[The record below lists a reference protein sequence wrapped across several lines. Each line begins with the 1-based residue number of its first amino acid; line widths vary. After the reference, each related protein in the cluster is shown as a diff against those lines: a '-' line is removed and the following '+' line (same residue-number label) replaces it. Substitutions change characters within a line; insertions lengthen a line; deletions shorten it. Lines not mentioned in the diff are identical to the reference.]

1 MAVTN
6 PSRSVFDRR
15 VIVVE
20 GPLAFRMRRVQAA
33 RDGDLG
39 LEILTIPQ
47 LAARLAGGFSSP
59 ADEEVLYPAIS
70 RALAEE
76 GLTDLAPVAALPGM
90 VRAVTQTLRRIWRA
104 DFNLDAAVDQS
115 PRFRDLALIQTRV
128 RAALPSGALIPT
140 DLRDAAIDRIAYAKA
155 LLGSVQVE
163 GLSDIDL
170 VWRPLFIRLSQEVN
184 VSWRT
189 VGSADRA
196 WFSGTTEAAPETS
209 PKTLTGE
216 VAADPRAEVVEALRW
231 ARALLSRG
239 DVLASDIALTAAAP
253 SAWDDH
259 FLVLA
264 AEAGLPV
271 HFSHGVPALS
281 TRDGQACAA
290 LADVLIKGLSQDGV
304 RRLINRLP
312 SDVRDTIPSDW
323 STGLPRRA
331 GLFTVEHW
339 SRALAATKDKRAS
352 SDAAETALIPMLS
365 LLANGV
371 QAAEAAGVLL
381 RGPALGLWRSALQA
395 APAAAIALSLE
406 TLRVRDE
413 RDPGNSIVWASAA
426 HLAGAPRRHVRLIGL
441 SGRAWPRAES
451 EDALLPNHLLSRRQ
465 LQPVSDTERDRRC
478 YAILLRHSDGEVVLS
493 RSRRSS
499 EGGLL
504 AQSSLWPRELKPLV
518 RNRARL
524 PEHAFS
530 ESDRLL
536 ARPEESGQSALVTSS
551 RACWRGRS
559 RREFTPYDGAIRT
572 EHPAIERAL
581 ASVHS
586 TTSLRRLL
594 RDPLGFVWQY
604 GLGWRAV
611 ELAQQPL
618 ALGALAFGELV
629 HELLRRTVDSLEPQP
644 GYARASRGQVEIA
657 LGRAV
662 EHVAEA
668 WPLERGVPPPLLW
681 RHTLDEA
688 AHRCLRGLVGDEGF
702 LAGTRSWT
710 EVGFGQHEA
719 DAREAPWDVTETVVI
734 EATELQLSGRLDRI
748 DVVASGD
755 AARISD
761 YKTGAAPTAADRIVI
776 GKGTEVQRV
785 LYAMATRRLLPDV
798 RTVISRLVYLDGVSQ
813 PVSLRGDTLDAA
825 MKDISRY
832 LNVACAQLRA
842 GRACMGPD
850 ARDKFNDL
858 RLALPADIESY
869 FITKQAAFAASNR
882 DLSALWSLA

>member
-1 MAVTN
+1 MTRPGKDFVN
-6 PSRSVFDRR
+6 RR
-15 VIVVE
+15 VAVVE

-33 RDGDLG
+33 RDGDQG

-59 ADEEVLYPAIS
+59 ADEEVLYPVIS

-76 GLTDLAPVAALPGM
+76 GLTVLAPVAASPGI

-104 DFNLDAAVDQS
+104 DFNLDAAADQS
-115 PRFRDLALIQTRV
+115 PRFRDLALIQSRV
-128 RAALPSGALIPT
+128 RATLPPGALIPT
-140 DLRDAAIDRIAYAKA
+140 DLRDAAIDRIAHAKA
-155 LLGSVQVE
+155 LLGSVHVE
-163 GLSDIDL
+163 GLCDIDL
-170 VWRPLFIRLSQEVN
+170 VWRPLFVKLSQEVN
-184 VSWRT
+184 VSWRA

-196 WFSGTTEAAPETS
+196 WWFGGTVEATPETS

-231 ARALLSRG
+231 ARGLLSRG

-264 AEAGLPV
+264 AEARLPV

-290 LADVLIKGLSQDGV
+290 LADVLIKGLSQDRV

-312 SDVRDTIPSDW
+312 SDVRGTIPSDW

-339 SRALAATKDKRAS
+339 LRALRATKNKRAS
-352 SDAAETALIPMLS
+352 GDAAETALIPVLS
-365 LLANGV
+365 LLANGA

-381 RGPALGLWRSALQA
+381 RGPALGLWRSALRA

-413 RDPGNSIVWASAA
+413 RDPGNSIVWAPAA
-426 HLAGAPRRHVRLIGL
+426 HLAAAPRRHVRLLGL

-451 EDALLPNHLLSRRQ
+451 EDALLPNHLLPRRQ
-465 LQPVSDTERDRRC
+465 LQPVSDTERDRLC
-478 YAILLRHSDGEVVLS
+478 FAILLRHSDGEVVLS

-499 EGGLL
+499 EGSLL

-518 RNRARL
+518 RNRTRI

-536 ARPEESGQSALVTSS
+536 ARPEEAGQSALVASS
-551 RACWRGRS
+551 RACWRSRS
-559 RREFTPYDGAIRT
+559 VREFTAHDGAIRP

-586 TTSLRRLL
+586 TTSIKRML
-594 RDPLGFVWQY
+594 RDPLGFVWQH

-629 HELLRRTVDSLEPQP
+629 HELMRRAVDSLEPQP
-644 GYARASRGQVEIA
+644 GYARASRDQVEHA
-657 LGRAV
+657 LETAV
-662 EHVAEA
+662 EYVAEA
-668 WPLERGVPPPLLW
+668 WPLERGVPPRLLW

-688 AHRCLRGLVGDEGF
+688 ARRCLRGLVGDEGF

-710 EVGFGQHEA
+710 ELGFGQKEA
-719 DAREAPWDVTETVVI
+719 DARETPWDVTETVVI
-734 EATELQLSGRLDRI
+734 EGTELQLSGRLDRI
-748 DVVASGD
+748 DMVASGD

-761 YKTGAAPTAADRIVI
+761 YKTGAAPNAADRIVI
-776 GKGTEVQRV
+776 GGGAEVQRV

-798 RTVISRLVYLDGVSQ
+798 RTVISRLIYLDGVSE
-813 PVSLRGDTLDAA
+813 PFSLRGDALDAA
-825 MKDISRY
+825 MKDISHY

-842 GRACMGPD
+842 GRACIGPD
-850 ARDKFNDL
+850 ARDRFNDL
-858 RLALPADIESY
+858 RLALPSDIESY
-869 FITKQAAFAASNR
+869 LNAKQAAFAASNR
-882 DLSALWSLA
+882 DLSALWRLA

>member
-1 MAVTN
+1 MVTTTPGTDFVN
-6 PSRSVFDRR
+6 RR
-15 VIVVE
+15 VVVVE
-20 GPLAFRMRRVQAA
+20 GALAFRMRRVQAA
-33 RDGDLG
+33 RDRDFG
-39 LEILTIPQ
+39 LEVVTIPQ

-59 ADEEVLYPAIS
+59 ADEEVLYPVIS
-70 RALAEE
+70 WALAR
-76 GLTDLAPVAALPGM
+76 GLTDLAPVARLPGM

-104 DFNLDAAVDQS
+104 DFNLDAAADRS
-115 PRFRDLALIQTRV
+115 PRFHDLALIQTRV
-128 RAALPSGALIPT
+128 RATLPTGALIPT
-140 DLRDAAIDRIAYAKA
+140 DLRDAAIGRVAHAKA
-155 LLGSVQVE
+155 LLGSVHLE

-170 VWRPLFIRLSQEVN
+170 VWRPLFDRLSQEVN
-184 VSWRT
+184 VSWRA

-196 WFSGTTEAAPETS
+196 WFGGTVEATPETS

-231 ARALLSRG
+231 ARALLGRG

-290 LADVLIKGLSQDGV
+290 LADVLIKGLSQDRV

-312 SDVRDTIPSDW
+312 SDVRDTIPGDW

-339 SRALAATKDKRAS
+339 LRALAATKDKRAS
-352 SDAAETALIPMLS
+352 GDAAEKALIPVLS

-381 RGPALGLWRSALQA
+381 RGPALGLWRSALRA
-395 APAAAIALSLE
+395 APAAAVALSLE

-413 RDPGNSIVWASAA
+413 RDPGNSIVWAPAA
-426 HLAGAPRRHVRLIGL
+426 HLAAAPRRHLRLLGL

-451 EDALLPNHLLSRRQ
+451 EDALLPNHLLPRRQ
-465 LQPVSDTERDRRC
+465 LQPVSDTERDRLC
-478 YAILLRHSDGEVVLS
+478 FAILLRHSDGEVVLS

-499 EGGLL
+499 EGSLL
-504 AQSSLWPRELKPLV
+504 AQSSYGRVNSSHWYETVPEL
-518 RNRARL
+518 RST
-524 PEHAFS
+524 H
-530 ESDRLL
+530 
-536 ARPEESGQSALVTSS
+536 SAKAIGSS
-551 RACWRGRS
+551 RGPRRRGS
-559 RREFTPYDGAIRT
+559 RRLSHQAEPAGAIVRGENSPRT
-572 EHPAIERAL
+572 MVRSGRHPAIERAL

-586 TTSLRRLL
+586 TTSLKRLL
-594 RDPLGFVWQY
+594 RDPLGFVWQF

-629 HELLRRTVDSLEPQP
+629 HELMRRAVDSLEPQP
-644 GYARASRGQVEIA
+644 GYARASRDQVEHA
-657 LGRAV
+657 LEMAV

-668 WPLERGVPPPLLW
+668 WPLERGVPPRLLW

-688 AHRCLRGLVGDEGF
+688 ARRCLRGLVGDEGF

-710 EVGFGQHEA
+710 ELGFGQKEA
-719 DAREAPWDVTETVVI
+719 DAREAPWDVTETVVV
-734 EATELQLSGRLDRI
+734 EGTELQLSGQ
-748 DVVASGD
+748 
-755 AARISD
+755 AR
-761 YKTGAAPTAADRIVI
+761 
-776 GKGTEVQRV
+776 
-785 LYAMATRRLLPDV
+785 PD
-798 RTVISRLVYLDGVSQ
+798 
-813 PVSLRGDTLDAA
+813 
-825 MKDISRY
+825 
-832 LNVACAQLRA
+832 
-842 GRACMGPD
+842 
-850 ARDKFNDL
+850 
-858 RLALPADIESY
+858 
-869 FITKQAAFAASNR
+869 
-882 DLSALWSLA
+882 